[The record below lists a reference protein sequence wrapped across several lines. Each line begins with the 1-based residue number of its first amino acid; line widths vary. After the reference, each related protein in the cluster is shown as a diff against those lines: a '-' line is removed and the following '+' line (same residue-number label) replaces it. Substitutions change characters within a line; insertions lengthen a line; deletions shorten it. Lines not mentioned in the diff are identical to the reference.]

1 MDEVEDR
8 RSAARRC
15 GLDAIESSFSRP
27 RETVLW
33 SMRIGVFRRI
43 FWDCGVV
50 CNAKAGTTERDGEE
64 VVVELP

>member
-1 MDEVEDR
+1 MKGLEPTY
-8 RSAARRC
+8 
-15 GLDAIESSFSRP
+15 LDAIESSFSRP